1 MKSQFV
7 QMVDHRVFK
16 SENISDQ
23 RVNNTN
29 SVKQNQN
36 KCDLKCKESERP
48 EPMAKLKKLFRNKH
62 SLENSLIVRNKT
74 SF

>member
-23 RVNNTN
+23 RVDRLKINNN
-29 SVKQNQN
+29 KNRVKQNQN
-36 KCDLKCKESERP
+36 KCDLTCKEGERP
-48 EPMAKLKKLFRNKH
+48 EPYGKA
-62 SLENSLIVRNKT
+62 
-74 SF
+74 